1 MLRTS
6 FATYNE
12 LVTIFNS
19 TMTIRRLRG
28 LDPGT
33 HKTFGASIPRWLLYK
48 KVHSIYIDILDVI
61 MNNFP
66 SILMKLIL
74 MEQPNLTL
82 ISCGE

>member
-1 MLRTS
+1 
-6 FATYNE
+6 
-12 LVTIFNS
+12 
-19 TMTIRRLRG
+19 MTIRRLTG

-33 HKTFGASIPRWLLYK
+33 RKTFGASIHRWLLYK
-48 KVHSIYIDILDVI
+48 KVQSIYIDILDVI

-74 MEQPNLTL
+74 MKQPNLTL